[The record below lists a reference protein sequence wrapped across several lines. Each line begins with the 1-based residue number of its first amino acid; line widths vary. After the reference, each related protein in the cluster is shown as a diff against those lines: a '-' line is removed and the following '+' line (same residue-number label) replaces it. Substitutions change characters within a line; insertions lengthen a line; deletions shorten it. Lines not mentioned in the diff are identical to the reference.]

1 MKANSSLT
9 RIFLS
14 TVFLWTLSQSIG
26 HLHAQDNTRQIPDAL
41 KPWEDWAIWGDQ
53 DRKAPTPYQDAS
65 THLPSWPSTLN
76 LSVDHAT
83 GKFDLALTVFAEAW
97 IALPGNKEVWPL
109 SVTSNGAPIPVLPHD
124 DKPSVHLFP
133 GTYHLSGT
141 YKWDELPQRIIIPEE
156 IGVLTLQVDGK
167 TIDSATWD
175 AEGYLWLKRD
185 KSEATDKNFLGIKV
199 YRMIEDGIPMW
210 LHTQVELV
218 VAGKSREEDLKSI
231 LPEGWQ
237 LAKVDS
243 PIPVAVDESGHM
255 KAQVRAGKWIIH
267 LEAFHLTPAPV
278 IGYAKGA
285 TPLLDE
291 ELVAFK
297 AAPDFRMVTVEDVPS
312 IDVSQ
317 TTFPQE
323 WRNLP
328 VYRWETATPFHLVE
342 RMRGMGM
349 QKPEGLTIAR
359 QLWLDENGQ
368 RLVFLD
374 QINGRRQQTWR
385 LDVVP
390 NVDLGSVR
398 SAGQGQLIT
407 RDPRDGAS
415 GVEIRSRD
423 INLQAAGRMQRA
435 SHLSATGWQTDADSL
450 RVILNLPPGWRLF
463 ALFGADWVRGA
474 WLTAWSLLDL
484 FLLLIFTLA
493 VYRMMGIPAGILAFI
508 SFGLAYHEPGAP
520 RYLWLVLLIP
530 IALLKVAPVGWPRW
544 LVQVFKWIM
553 VALLVINLAPFIV
566 NQIQQALYPQL
577 EGPEAPIASVFMLPP
592 TGEIPPT
599 VTTTNGMAADS
610 ATVTYSGGNTLNG
623 GNTLSLGGTVS
634 RGSAIVNNSDAD
646 AYNNAQVY
654 NRNGFASG
662 NHTQALSTPN
672 SPVPATVNGPVE
684 MEAAAPGGLPQ
695 AQGAE
700 AKTDED
706 SIQQGKSWGRSS
718 KSNLNYDVKTRIQT
732 GPGVPQWRWRVVS
745 FGWNGPVQ
753 ASQTFHPIL
762 IPLWLERLLSVLRAV
777 LLIVLAWKLLDGSKL
792 YFVFSPKGR
801 TVALSLALLAL
812 ALGMTTP
819 VRAQS
824 TIPDKETLSTLRE
837 RLNETLDAYPN
848 AADISTVTL
857 TLRDR
862 KITMDAEIDTALQVA
877 VPLPGRLPA
886 WSPISVRVDGQA
898 QAALRR
904 DGGYLWIA
912 LPAGVHHVHLEG
924 LLPEVTEWEWTFQL
938 KPRHVIIDAPGW
950 TYNGVRPD
958 GIPEQQVFF
967 SQKQKA
973 SGIASSYGYDRQEL
987 HTIAAVDRHL
997 EFGLV
1002 WQVHNEVTRLSSAD
1016 RAVSIRVP
1024 LLPGEKVLT
1033 ANITPVDGCIDV
1045 RLGANESSFTWDS
1058 ELPVTDHLAL
1068 ATKPDDTWVERWY
1081 LIASPVWDVSITG
1094 LAPVFEPDAADLVPV
1109 WHPWPGEKV
1118 DLGITRPEPIG
1129 GATVT
1134 VHNVR
1139 HDVSLGDRQRTSTL
1153 VLQLQ
1158 CSLGEDFGIELPMD
1172 ASITSLS
1179 QSGALLPVRK
1189 DGTRVIV
1196 PLQPGEQA
1204 IEIHWKTATS
1214 MGFKSSVDAVH
1225 LPVDSANITTVLHVP
1240 SSRWVLWTYGP
1251 LRGPA
1256 VQFWVILICSLLAA
1270 QIVSRLKLSPLTAG
1284 QWTLLALGL
1293 AQVQLGGLIVVA
1305 WLFLLAWRGTDSFQQ
1320 QKSWLYNLLQL
1331 VLVGM
1336 TLLVFALL
1344 LDVLKA
1350 GFLGHPDMS
1359 ILGNGSTSTM
1369 LQWYQAETG
1378 TSLPQPGCLSVSIWW
1393 YRLLMLAWA
1402 LWLASSLIRWLT
1414 WGWMQFSKGGLARR
1428 LWEKKNTPP
1437 PMPPLPTTTP

>member
-1 MKANSSLT
+1 MKANSSLA
-9 RIFLS
+9 RLFFSALLAWAI
-14 TVFLWTLSQSIG
+14 SQSFVS
-26 HLHAQDNTRQIPDAL
+26 LHAQDNARQIPDAL
-41 KPWEDWAIWGDQ
+41 KPWEDWATWGDQ

-83 GKFDLALTVFAEAW
+83 GKFDLTLTVFAEDW

-109 SVTSNGAPIPVLPHD
+109 GVTSNGAPIPVLQHD
-124 DKPSVHLFP
+124 EKPSVHLYP

-141 YKWDELPQRIIIPEE
+141 YKWDELPQRIVIPEE
-156 IGVLTLQVDGK
+156 IGVLSLQVDGK

-185 KSEATDKNFLGIKV
+185 KSEATDKNFLGVKV

-349 QKPEGLTIAR
+349 QKPEGLIIAR
-359 QLWLDENGQ
+359 QLWLDEDGK

-463 ALFGADWVRGA
+463 ALFGADWVHGA

-493 VYRMMGIPAGILAFI
+493 VYRMMGLSAGILAFI
-508 SFGLAYHEPGAP
+508 AFGLAYHEAGAP

-553 VALLVINLAPFIV
+553 VALLVVNLAPFIV

-577 EGPEAPIASVFMLPP
+577 EGPEAPNTSFITYGINNDATQNQASSWS
-592 TGEIPPT
+592 TG
-599 VTTTNGMAADS
+599 
-610 ATVTYSGGNTLNG
+610 YNG
-623 GNTLSLGGTVS
+623 GNTLTLNQGNYTATTTARGGNLS
-634 RGSAIVNNSDAD
+634 MANGDAD
-646 AYNNAQVY
+646 AYNNATVY
-654 NRNGFASG
+654 SRNGENPNSRNGYAPATLNVNAPAPGSAAT
-662 NHTQALSTPN
+662 NATSTPVTEEQVQN
-672 SPVPATVNGPVE
+672 KSDE
-684 MEAAAPGGLPQ
+684 SS
-695 AQGAE
+695 AQG
-700 AKTDED
+700 KD
-706 SIQQGKSWGRSS
+706 QPFRS

-777 LLIVLAWKLLDGSKL
+777 LLIVLAWKLLDGSKI

-837 RLNETLDAYPN
+837 RLNETVDAYPN

-877 VPLPGRLPA
+877 VSLPGRLPA

-1118 DLGITRPEPIG
+1118 DLGITRPEPVG

-1256 VQFWVILICSLLAA
+1256 VQFWVILLCSLLAA
-1270 QIVSRLKLSPLTAG
+1270 QIVSRLKLSPLSAR

-1305 WLFLLAWRGTDSFQQ
+1305 WLFLLAWRGTESFQQ
-1320 QKSWLYNLLQL
+1320 QKSWFYNLLQL
-1331 VLVGM
+1331 VLVGT
-1336 TLLVFALL
+1336 TLLVFGLL
-1344 LDVLKA
+1344 LAVLKA

-1359 ILGNGSTSTM
+1359 ILGNGSTSTL
-1369 LQWYQAETG
+1369 LQWYQAETD

-1414 WGWMQFSKGGLARR
+1414 WGWTQFSKGGLARR
-1428 LWEKKNTPP
+1428 LWKKKSTLPPLPPTPP
-1437 PMPPLPTTTP
+1437 PTN